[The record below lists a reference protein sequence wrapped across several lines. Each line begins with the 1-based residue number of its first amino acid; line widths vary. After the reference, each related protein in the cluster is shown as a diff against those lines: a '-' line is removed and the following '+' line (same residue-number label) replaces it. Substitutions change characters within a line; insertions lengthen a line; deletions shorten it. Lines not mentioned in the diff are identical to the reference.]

1 MRRQGSAAEDENN
14 AAGKRTEGGSNQEG
28 ANMTIGFIGLGNMA
42 RAVIGGMLDKG
53 IVKPEDIC
61 GSAKTEATRKKM
73 EDSCKIRTASSN
85 REVAEQAEIIV
96 LAVKPQFFEEVI
108 EEIKGISWEG
118 KTIISLAPGKTIAW
132 LQEKFGQRLPV
143 VRCMPNTPALVGEGC
158 TGVCAS
164 PEVGSKA
171 RDTVLEILGSF
182 GKAVEV
188 SEKMMDVVGAVSGS
202 SPAFV
207 FLFIEALADGAVA
220 EGMPRAQAY
229 EFAAQAV
236 LGSAKLVLE
245 TGSHPGEL
253 KDMVCSP
260 GGTTIQGIKMLEKN
274 NFRGTVMDAVITC
287 VEKSRKM

>member
-14 AAGKRTEGGSNQEG
+14 AAGKRTESGSNQEG

-85 REVAEQAEIIV
+85 REVAEQAEILV

>member
-73 EDSCKIRTASSN
+73 EDSCKIRTASCN
-85 REVAEQAEIIV
+85 REVAEQAEILV

-132 LQEKFGQRLPV
+132 LQEKIRAEASGGQMHAQYACAGRGRLYG
-143 VRCMPNTPALVGEGC
+143 RLRL
-158 TGVCAS
+158 TGGRFKG
-164 PEVGSKA
+164 PGY
-171 RDTVLEILGSF
+171 
-182 GKAVEV
+182 
-188 SEKMMDVVGAVSGS
+188 GAG
-202 SPAFV
+202 
-207 FLFIEALADGAVA
+207 D
-220 EGMPRAQAY
+220 
-229 EFAAQAV
+229 
-236 LGSAKLVLE
+236 
-245 TGSHPGEL
+245 
-253 KDMVCSP
+253 
-260 GGTTIQGIKMLEKN
+260 
-274 NFRGTVMDAVITC
+274 
-287 VEKSRKM
+287 SRKLRKGGGGF

>member
-85 REVAEQAEIIV
+85 REVAEQAEILV

-171 RDTVLEILGSF
+171 RDILGSF

-274 NFRGTVMDAVITC
+274 NFRGTVMNAVITC

>member
-85 REVAEQAEIIV
+85 REVAEQAEILM
-96 LAVKPQFFEEVI
+96 LAVKPQFFEEGI

-274 NFRGTVMDAVITC
+274 NFRGTVMNAVITC

>member
-85 REVAEQAEIIV
+85 REVAEQAEILV

>member
-85 REVAEQAEIIV
+85 REVAEQAEILV

-274 NFRGTVMDAVITC
+274 NFRGSVMDAVITC

>member
-85 REVAEQAEIIV
+85 REVAEQAEILV

-287 VEKSRKM
+287 VKKSRKM

>member
-1 MRRQGSAAEDENN
+1 MRRQDSAAEDENN

-73 EDSCKIRTASSN
+73 EDSCKIRTASCN
-85 REVAEQAEIIV
+85 REVAEQAEILV

>member
-1 MRRQGSAAEDENN
+1 
-14 AAGKRTEGGSNQEG
+14 
-28 ANMTIGFIGLGNMA
+28 MTIGFIGLGNMA

-61 GSAKTEATRKKM
+61 GSGKTEATRKKM
-73 EDSCKIRTASSN
+73 EDSCKIRTASCN
-85 REVAEQAEIIV
+85 REVAEQAEILV

>member
-85 REVAEQAEIIV
+85 REVAEQAEILV

-202 SPAFV
+202 SPDFV

>member
-14 AAGKRTEGGSNQEG
+14 APGKRTESGSNQEG

-73 EDSCKIRTASSN
+73 EDSCKIRTASCN
-85 REVAEQAEIIV
+85 REVAEQAEILV

>member
-1 MRRQGSAAEDENN
+1 MQREKGQKAEAIRKEVLM
-14 AAGKRTEGGSNQEG
+14 NQVKLG
-28 ANMTIGFIGLGNMA
+28 IIGLGNMA

-85 REVAEQAEIIV
+85 REVAEQAEILV

-274 NFRGTVMDAVITC
+274 NFRGTVMNAVITC

>member
-1 MRRQGSAAEDENN
+1 
-14 AAGKRTEGGSNQEG
+14 
-28 ANMTIGFIGLGNMA
+28 
-42 RAVIGGMLDKG
+42 
-53 IVKPEDIC
+53 
-61 GSAKTEATRKKM
+61 
-73 EDSCKIRTASSN
+73 
-85 REVAEQAEIIV
+85 
-96 LAVKPQFFEEVI
+96 
-108 EEIKGISWEG
+108 
-118 KTIISLAPGKTIAW
+118 
-132 LQEKFGQRLPV
+132 
-143 VRCMPNTPALVGEGC
+143 MPNTPALVGEGC

>member
-1 MRRQGSAAEDENN
+1 
-14 AAGKRTEGGSNQEG
+14 
-28 ANMTIGFIGLGNMA
+28 MTIGFIGLGNMA

-85 REVAEQAEIIV
+85 REVAEQAEILV

-253 KDMVCSP
+253 KDMVCSS

>member
-1 MRRQGSAAEDENN
+1 MRRQDSAAEDENN
-14 AAGKRTEGGSNQEG
+14 ASGKRTESGSNQEG

-73 EDSCKIRTASSN
+73 EDSCKIRTASCN
-85 REVAEQAEIIV
+85 REVAEQAEILV

>member
-85 REVAEQAEIIV
+85 REVAEQAEILV

-274 NFRGTVMDAVITC
+274 NFRGTVMDAGITC

>member
-14 AAGKRTEGGSNQEG
+14 APGKRTESGSNQEG

-85 REVAEQAEIIV
+85 REVAEQAEILV